1 MQIPPYPFSDTTH
14 ANLTSL
20 SDDLTDDFLPTALTD
35 NLINADIAPQ
45 ESKSLQ
51 AYFKPEFA
59 AEDVESI
66 FKFKR
71 AQPILQSFSGL
82 FQGNPD
88 AVMMRLLV
96 LQELASDLQTATFS
110 RADINVKLSYLQPDG
125 LDSVVARLRSTQLL
139 IWDAT
144 NSLYRVSPIARN
156 VLSAINSLINDSNQ
170 DDVAEM
176 GFLFTQVA
184 GAQAFG
190 GVPIEQLQHLLGRLY
205 DLTNEFKDAIASGS
219 EYRLRTAQA
228 KWNNACDWVEK
239 GTKVIYAIT
248 KDGNIDAETQNIA
261 QKIGRAQSIL
271 LNMQGMFSR
280 ALNQVERQR
289 INLGQSGL
297 STTDIKN
304 WLMNHA
310 DLASLAIDA
319 VHIPVKPCFATP
331 AEMIDVAE
339 AELFVDRISLSNQL
353 PLGQD
358 TQMQQ
363 QEQGVLTTQ
372 LDTWITE
379 LTSINEQLSAQ
390 VVDNDALPQGENA
403 PHIAIEEVI
412 LPSSFAIAS
421 YRASL
426 LPLIG
431 DPTQTV
437 AHGVTAK
444 LAQLGMVFDLVDSLK
459 KIEGEE
465 VAAMSDARLSLSVP
479 NTQNNA
485 IKTM

>member
-1 MQIPPYPFSDTTH
+1 
-14 ANLTSL
+14 
-20 SDDLTDDFLPTALTD
+20 
-35 NLINADIAPQ
+35 
-45 ESKSLQ
+45 
-51 AYFKPEFA
+51 
-59 AEDVESI
+59 
-66 FKFKR
+66 
-71 AQPILQSFSGL
+71 
-82 FQGNPD
+82 
-88 AVMMRLLV
+88 
-96 LQELASDLQTATFS
+96 
-110 RADINVKLSYLQPDG
+110 
-125 LDSVVARLRSTQLL
+125 
-139 IWDAT
+139 
-144 NSLYRVSPIARN
+144 
-156 VLSAINSLINDSNQ
+156 
-170 DDVAEM
+170 
-176 GFLFTQVA
+176 
-184 GAQAFG
+184 
-190 GVPIEQLQHLLGRLY
+190 
-205 DLTNEFKDAIASGS
+205 
-219 EYRLRTAQA
+219 
-228 KWNNACDWVEK
+228 
-239 GTKVIYAIT
+239 
-248 KDGNIDAETQNIA
+248 
-261 QKIGRAQSIL
+261 
-271 LNMQGMFSR
+271 
-280 ALNQVERQR
+280 
-289 INLGQSGL
+289 
-297 STTDIKN
+297 
-304 WLMNHA
+304 MNHA

-444 LAQLGMVFDLVDSLK
+444 LAQLE
-459 KIEGEE
+459 IEGEE